1 MLTVLQIVQVL
12 LNIVWWIV
20 AAQVI
25 LSLLI
30 GFNVVN
36 TFNDFVASLWKAL
49 NAFTEPMYRP
59 IRRIMP
65 DTGSID
71 FSPAVVLILLS
82 ILTNI
87 LIPSLA
93 RNLIAP
99 PGM

>member
-12 LNIVWWIV
+12 LNVVWWIV

-36 TFNDFVASLWKAL
+36 TYNDFVSSLWKAL
-49 NAFTEPMYRP
+49 TAVTEPLYRP

-71 FSPAVVLILLS
+71 FSPAIVLILLS
-82 ILTNI
+82 IVTNI

-93 RNLIAP
+93 QNLIAP
-99 PGM
+99 